1 MKNYFKTS
9 LFVLAFPLCM
19 VGVFA
24 FTPVAIPNDDSCGGC
39 EYDMEYKKSINQ
51 GDDTVYKLRCKKTGN
66 SYDVYQRK
74 NGKWERNGTDKKF
87 EKCEL
92 VRFMCDCDK

>member
-1 MKNYFKTS
+1 MKNYVKTS
-9 LFVLAFPLCM
+9 LFALAFLM
-19 VGVFA
+19 SMAGIFA
-24 FTPVAIPNDDSCGGC
+24 FSPPTVDSCNGC

-66 SYDVYQRK
+66 TYDVYQRK
-74 NGKWERNGTDKKF
+74 NGKWERNGTSQKY